1 MALILPCFSGRLPI
15 EVGDDDGQQMFSIS
29 ALELPQTKEEFEKMS
44 DFNNYH
50 QEESL
55 PPLPPKPLAG

>member
-1 MALILPCFSGRLPI
+1 MALILPRFSGKLPI
-15 EVGDDDGQQMFSIS
+15 EIGDDDGQQMFSIS
-29 ALELPQTKEEFEKMS
+29 ALELPQAKEEKIS

-55 PPLPPKPLAG
+55 PPLPPKPIAG